1 MSLLTFKFQN
11 SNLFIDENER
21 MLFRFNICN
30 SSVDR
35 FQRTPSMWTRA
46 KNCDVFWQKNLT
58 LTSGF
63 SSLKNSN
70 NLSEEI
76 GGFTIYLGFTYLHT
90 NSANHFWKTPKMEV
104 EQRQIVRRRHLHSL
118 WQNGYHVW
126 HSRHQ
131 FAPWLQADFPLF
143 LSRHRLQKKMFQF
156 DDFFGFFCKSK
167 QSAVLSTNRVN
178 RRVLQILIH
187 T

>member
-1 MSLLTFKFQN
+1 MG
-11 SNLFIDENER
+11 
-21 MLFRFNICN
+21 
-30 SSVDR
+30 
-35 FQRTPSMWTRA
+35 TRA
-46 KNCDVFWQKNLT
+46 KNCDVFWQKNLN
-58 LTSGF
+58 LTSDF

-143 LSRHRLQKKMFQF
+143 LSRHRLQKKNVSIWRF
-156 DDFFGFFCKSK
+156 FFGFFCCFCKSK
-167 QSAVLSTNRVN
+167 QSAVLSTNRVSD
-178 RRVLQILIH
+178 RKDLQILIH

>member
-1 MSLLTFKFQN
+1 MKSLQKDQN
-11 SNLFIDENER
+11 STNLLLWPPICWNKPAITPKW
-21 MLFRFNICN
+21 FNSLNTN
-30 SSVDR
+30 SR
-35 FQRTPSMWTRA
+35 IRA
-46 KNCDVFWQKNLT
+46 KNCDVFWQKILT
-58 LTSGF
+58 LTSDF

>member
-1 MSLLTFKFQN
+1 
-11 SNLFIDENER
+11 

-46 KNCDVFWQKNLT
+46 KNCDVFWQKKLT

-143 LSRHRLQKKMFQF
+143 LSRHRLQKNMFQF